1 MYDHAHCKSNL
12 INTVNLEEKQTTHN
26 WQEHQGATTDGM
38 PPKTEPRYIFDAK
51 TIAKHL
57 GLFIL
62 TFASVSLVGASFVGY
77 NSPFFP
83 FLMPDLQD
91 FYRGALFAGLLLGFL
106 GTHEFGHFFAAVH
119 HRIKVSLPYFIPIP
133 LGIGTMGAVIRIKQK
148 INDTRKMFDIG
159 IAGPLAGFVVSVGVL
174 LYGFAT
180 LPDPSFINNFAGHEQ
195 VQQYVNTYGQFPD
208 QPLGTPS
215 GGTLIVGNTL
225 LYSFL
230 AQFFE
235 NVPPMWEMYHYPFL
249 FAGWLGLFFTALNL
263 MPVGQ
268 LDGGHILYSLI
279 GFKKHQRVARITF
292 AALTVLAG
300 IESIPFIHASLGEWD
315 SAYGTLSWIVWTGV
329 LFLLLRK
336 AYNSDHRW
344 IAPVL
349 ISSLAASAAYL
360 YLVVGS
366 IETSSSLIWIVW
378 SFFIAYVV
386 KIEHPPSLYERPLSP
401 ARKTLGWLSMAIF
414 ILCISPNPLYFI

>member
-1 MYDHAHCKSNL
+1 MD
-12 INTVNLEEKQTTHN
+12 EKQTTQHI
-26 WQEHQGATTDGM
+26 QDYHQTTRDGTSYK
-38 PPKTEPRYIFDAK
+38 PKPVNSFDTK
-51 TIAKHL
+51 TILKHI

-62 TFASVSLVGASFVGY
+62 TFASVSLLGASFVGY
-77 NSPFFP
+77 NSPLFP
-83 FLMPDLQD
+83 FIMPDLQD
-91 FYRGALFAGLLLGFL
+91 FYRGALFAGLLLSFL
-106 GTHEFGHFFAAVH
+106 GTHEFGHFFAAVYH
-119 HRIKVSLPYFIPIP
+119 KIRVSLPYFIPIP

-159 IAGPLAGFVVSVGVL
+159 IAGPLAGFIVSLVVL

-180 LPDPSFINNFAGHEQ
+180 LPEADFINNFAGHEQ
-195 VQQYVNTYGQFPD
+195 VKDFVNTYGEYPD
-208 QPLGTPS
+208 QPVGSPNGS
-215 GGTLIVGNTL
+215 TLIVGNTL

-279 GFKKHQRVARITF
+279 GFKKHRMVARVCF
-292 AALTVLAG
+292 AVLTILAG
-300 IESIPFIHASLGEWD
+300 IESIPFIHLSLGDWD
-315 SAYGTLSWIVWTGV
+315 TAYGTLSWLIWASM

-336 AYNSDHRW
+336 AYHSEHQW

-349 ISSLAASAAYL
+349 VTSLAASAFYL
-360 YLVVGS
+360 YGIVGS
-366 IETSSSLIWIVW
+366 IETSSSLIWVVW
-378 SFFIAYVV
+378 SFFIAYIV
-386 KIEHPPSLYERPLSP
+386 KIEHPPSLYERPLSTT
-401 ARKTLGWLSMAIF
+401 RKVLGWSSMAVF
-414 ILCISPNPLYFI
+414 LLCISPNPLYFI

>member
-1 MYDHAHCKSNL
+1 MN
-12 INTVNLEEKQTTHN
+12 EKQTTQH
-26 WQEHQGATTDGM
+26 WQGYYPPTGNTA
-38 PPKTEPRYIFDAK
+38 PPKPNEFDTK
-51 TIAKHL
+51 TILKHL

-77 NSPFFP
+77 DSPFFP
-83 FLMPDLQD
+83 FLMPDMQD
-91 FYRGALFAGLLLGFL
+91 FYRGALFAALLLSFL
-106 GTHEFGHFFAAVH
+106 GTHEFGHFFAAMYHNIRVT
-119 HRIKVSLPYFIPIP
+119 LPYFIPVP

-159 IAGPLAGFVVSVGVL
+159 IAGPLAGFIVSLAIL

-180 LPDPSFINNFAGHEQ
+180 LPDASYINNFAGHEQ
-195 VQQYVNTYGQFPD
+195 VKEYVNTYGHFPEE
-208 QPLGTPS
+208 PP
-215 GGTLIVGNTL
+215 GGPDGITLIVGNTI

-230 AQFFE
+230 AGFFE

-279 GFKKHQRVARITF
+279 GFRKHQKVARACF
-292 AALTVLAG
+292 AVLTILAG

-315 SAYGTLSWIVWTGV
+315 NVYGSMSWIIWAGV

-336 AYNSDHRW
+336 AYNNDHRW

-349 ISSLAASAAYL
+349 ISSLIAAAAYL
-360 YLVVGS
+360 YVVVGS
-366 IETSSSLIWIVW
+366 IETSSSLIWIFW

-386 KIEHPPSLYERPLSP
+386 KIEHPPSLYERPLGP
-401 ARKTLGWLSMAIF
+401 VRKTLGWASMAVF
-414 ILCISPNPLYFI
+414 VLCISPNPLYVI